1 MFLSGYAYFQG
12 VDVNAF
18 GLIRTELQLENS
30 EFIFSIPLGGVKS
43 LQHPIEPNDYSYS
56 QISTISNAGI
66 DLSSI
71 PHGRYSIVL
80 KSSQDELSDSSRLEG
95 TNVTQSVTFTKNG
108 SIRLFKSNDSIVLIY
123 EPLDFAL
130 TDDYFFEL
138 LNLTIT
144 QRKLD
149 IYGVFGPRGYEL
161 SNWNSID
168 YYLLIAGKE
177 NQVVRTIR
185 LANGSRDDIDK
196 YSGNS
201 YLDQSK
207 AVFATRRYLPID
219 LDSFNLPFGEYNL
232 SIAAR
237 HETRIKVRNLDGT
250 VIYRP
255 VEGVS
260 KPKVSVIGSC
270 VSRDLFNGK
279 LNPTWRTGY
288 ELLGTFYQMSLISL
302 MSDSIPVPEVLNEQM
317 DSHSF
322 ACTSADFRK
331 DFLQELAL
339 KKPDVLLVDL
349 RIDARFGVLQ
359 VGNSWITN
367 NQWKIGQTD
376 YYEQLNDNLRL
387 SMFENKA
394 NFIKLFEKSVI
405 KFRDFLSACIPEC
418 KIFLNSARGV
428 NFYRNG
434 LRNIKLE
441 SSVIYDHNKKWDELD
456 AVFEKNIDCRR
467 FAPEIR
473 FVGSDINHPWGKGP
487 IHYES
492 SYYSDAAALISREIY
507 GSLADYEL
515 VQTINS

>member
-1 MFLSGYAYFQG
+1 MFLTGYAYFQG

-30 EFIFSIPLGGVKS
+30 EFNFSIPLGGVKNS
-43 LQHPIEPNDYSYS
+43 QRFIEPNNYSHS

-71 PHGRYSIVL
+71 PHGRYNILL
-80 KSSQDELSDSSRLEG
+80 KSSQDEKSDSSRLKS
-95 TNVTQSVTFTKNG
+95 TNVVQSVTFTKDG
-108 SIRLFKSNDSIVLIY
+108 SIRLFKSNNSIVLVY
-123 EPLDFAL
+123 EALDFTA

-144 QRKLD
+144 QRTLD

-161 SNWNSID
+161 SDWNSID
-168 YYLLIAGKE
+168 YYLLIVGKA
-177 NQVVRTIR
+177 NQVVRTVR
-185 LANGSRDDIDK
+185 LANGSRDDIDE
-196 YSGNS
+196 YSGNR

-207 AVFATRRYLPID
+207 AVFATHRYLPID
-219 LDSFNLPFGEYNL
+219 LDSFNLPFGEYTL

-237 HETRIKVRNLDGT
+237 HETRIKVRNLDRT

-255 VEGVS
+255 VEGVA
-260 KPKVSVIGSC
+260 KPRVSVIGSC

-302 MSDSIPVPEVLNEQM
+302 MSESIPVPEVLNEQM

-331 DFLQELAL
+331 DFLRELAL
-339 KKPDVLLVDL
+339 KKPDILIVDL

-359 VGNSWITN
+359 VGNSWITDN
-367 NQWKIGQTD
+367 KWKIGQTD
-376 YYEQLNDNLRL
+376 FYEQLKENLRL
-387 SMFENKA
+387 SMFENKDE
-394 NFIKLFEKSVI
+394 FIKLFEQSVI
-405 KFRDFLSACIPEC
+405 NFRDFLSAHIPEC
-418 KIFLNSARGV
+418 RIFLNSSRGV

-441 SSVIYDHNKKWDELD
+441 SSTIYDHNKKWDELD
-456 AVFEKNIDCRR
+456 SVFEKNIDCRR
-467 FAPEIR
+467 FVPEVR

-492 SYYSDAAALISREIY
+492 SYYSEAAALMSREVY

-515 VQTINS
+515 VQTINT